1 LPADASN
8 SNPSSTVSVPG
19 QWCVYFLVLGLTI
32 VCEGLRWADPQSR
45 LEALTGWLAGSN
57 ADWLP
62 FLPWLLLAPLF
73 LKIGRGRSGN
83 PFNAARKAW
92 LDQSAASSQGRI
104 GTWMAAGLLFLLAFL
119 ASRWAGWDLHGF
131 PPAYHDEYSYLF
143 QAQTYL
149 QGRWWLPSSPTHP
162 EWFDQMHVLNE
173 GHFAS
178 RYFPGVGFWLAPFVA
193 LGHPWLGYQLAQ
205 GLSAVL
211 VFCIGR
217 ELSTNRTGVLA
228 GVLFSLSPGLL
239 LFSNLLLAHH
249 PGMLGL
255 LLFAWTFFRWMRC
268 GGVLLLFVSGC
279 GLSFAMLC
287 RPMTAAG
294 FGLPFGILFAI
305 WWLTGKTHLAWER
318 NRNQSLTFQSRT
330 LFAIVLAAPLLFGL
344 LISAVSNQAIT
355 GSWWKSPYQLYTDI
369 YTPRHRYGFNNVIK
383 GEERLGPKVLDHYDR
398 WAENLTPNLAA
409 QNVKTRL
416 ESSLRWSMGIVP
428 LLLGGMACLFSPQR
442 GDPRWK
448 LIWYSVLSL
457 HVVHLPYWFA
467 GIMGWHYVFESAPLW
482 ILLFAEGTRRLVQ
495 TWQQTG
501 CSGLRWWWNGLI
513 LLSLAVNLITLP
525 PIWPGRIEQ
534 GMAELA
540 FPRSRYHRFREQVD
554 MLRQGENAIVL
565 VLPDAADRHMDYVTN
580 LPTLDGPVIVAR
592 IRNRNQLQQAAAA
605 FPDRV
610 PIVFDAARQEMSRL
624 HVPPPD

>member
-1 LPADASN
+1 LSADASH
-8 SNPSSTVSVPG
+8 SPLTSVSTSK
-19 QWCVYFLVLGLTI
+19 QWCVYVAVLGLAI
-32 VCEGLRWADPQSR
+32 VCEGLRWANPQSR
-45 LEALTGWLAGSN
+45 IESLTGWLAGPN

-73 LKIGRGRSGN
+73 LKIGRRRGAHSAK
-83 PFNAARKAW
+83 PARKTW
-92 LDQSAASSQGRI
+92 LDQSAKSSPGGI
-104 GTWMAAGLLFLLAFL
+104 GTWIAAGLLFLLAFL
-119 ASRWAGWDLHGF
+119 ASRWAGWDLHGD

-149 QGRWWLPSSPTHP
+149 QGRWWLPSHPTHP

-173 GHFAS
+173 GRFAS

-193 LGHPWLGYQLAQ
+193 LGVPWLGYQLAQ
-205 GLSAVL
+205 GLSAML

-217 ELSTNRTGVLA
+217 ELSTNRVGILA
-228 GVLFSLSPGLL
+228 GVLFSLSPGPL

-249 PGMLGL
+249 PTLLGV

-268 GGVLLLFVSGC
+268 GGKLLLFVSGC

-294 FGLPFGILFAI
+294 FGLPFGILFTI
-305 WWLTGKTHLAWER
+305 WWLIGKSHLFWER
-318 NRNQSLTFQSRT
+318 DRDQSLTFRSRT
-330 LFAIVLAAPLLFGL
+330 FFAIVLAAPLLFGL
-344 LISAVSNQAIT
+344 LISAISNQAIT

-369 YTPRHRYGFNNVIK
+369 YTPRHRYGFNNVIE
-383 GEERLGPKVLDHYDR
+383 GEQHLGPKVLDHYDR
-398 WAENLTPNLAA
+398 WAENLTPGLAVR
-409 QNVKTRL
+409 NVKTRL

-428 LLLGGMACLFSPQR
+428 LLLGGIACLLTPKS

-448 LIWYSVLSL
+448 LAWCSILSL

-482 ILLFAEGTRRLVQ
+482 ILLFAEGTRRLVH

-501 CSGLRWWWNGLI
+501 RQGLSWWWNGLI
-513 LLSLAVNLITLP
+513 ILSLAVNLVTLS
-525 PIWPGRIEQ
+525 PIWPGRLEQ

-540 FPRSRYHRFREQVD
+540 FPRSRYHHFREQVD
-554 MLRQGENAIVL
+554 RLRQGANAIVL
-565 VLPDAADRHMDYVTN
+565 VLPDTADRHMDYVTN
-580 LPTLDGPVIVAR
+580 PPTLDGPVIVAR
-592 IRNRNQLQQAAAA
+592 IQNRNQLQQAAAA

-610 PIVFDAARQEMSRL
+610 PIVFDATRQEMSRL
-624 HVPPPD
+624 NVPGKH